1 MCANVLICRKTVQL
15 EVAKK
20 EIVNC
25 DKKGKPDKQQP
36 ATVDE
41 ASKSQRYFFMAQIK
55 RFTSRQF
62 LAT

>member
-1 MCANVLICRKTVQL
+1 MIRKPKYRGKLGKMLNYSQFQEL

-36 ATVDE
+36 TTVDE
-41 ASKSQRYFFMAQIK
+41 ASKSQR
-55 RFTSRQF
+55 
-62 LAT
+62 